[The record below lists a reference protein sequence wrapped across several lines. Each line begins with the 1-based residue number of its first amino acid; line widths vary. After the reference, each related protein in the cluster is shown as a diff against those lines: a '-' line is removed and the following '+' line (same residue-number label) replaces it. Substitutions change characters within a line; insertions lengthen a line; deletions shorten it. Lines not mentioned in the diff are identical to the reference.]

1 MILPEQSVNKFD
13 LALKACMKSL
23 QIQPT
28 MWKSWNLLGVLNTT
42 DTVDNLPMAQHCF
55 IKALNIERKS
65 AIVWTNLGALYLKLE
80 EIKLANEAFLRAQ
93 HADPSYLCGWMGQ
106 AMVGELIGVD
116 ELEVMDLFRH
126 CTQLDFHVESALGYA
141 HWVCSILSDEKKSN
155 KNLYNYAIETMN
167 AVPLASD
174 SMTWHV
180 RAEDSHTKVD
190 AYSYLGYL
198 NANQKMWNAAL
209 KIYIKALDKCTDQD
223 QKDKIRSNIGNVL
236 LKMDKPLEASE
247 YFNCISKATFKSTIG
262 LALAY
267 YRAGQ
272 HQESYS
278 VYSSALEWLAT
289 SEEEKSL
296 ILIAMS
302 AMVYAFQ
309 GEADTKT
316 ILYQW

>member
-1 MILPEQSVNKFD
+1 M
-13 LALKACMKSL
+13 
-23 QIQPT
+23 
-28 MWKSWNLLGVLNTT
+28 
-42 DTVDNLPMAQHCF
+42 
-55 IKALNIERKS
+55 
-65 AIVWTNLGALYLKLE
+65 VWTNLGSLYLKLE

-93 HADPSYLCGWMGQ
+93 HADPNYLCGWMGQ
-106 AMVGELIGVD
+106 AMVGELIAVD

-126 CTQLDFHVESALGYA
+126 CTQLDFNVESALGYA
-141 HWVCSILSDEKKSN
+141 HWVCSILSDENKIK
-155 KNLYNYAIETMN
+155 KNLYKYAIETMN

-180 RAEDSHTKVD
+180 RAEDDHTKVE

-198 NANQKMWNAAL
+198 NANQKLWNAAL
-209 KIYIKALDKCTDQD
+209 KIYTKALNKCTDQEE
-223 QKDKIRSNIGNVL
+223 KDKIVSNIGNIL

-247 YFNCISKATFKSTIG
+247 YFNSISKATFKSTIG

-267 YRAGQ
+267 YRADQ